1 MLVKNSTSI
10 KPKLFPPIEMITSG
24 LKCIEPGYYYSKK
37 SPKISFSDSIH
48 IDFIDIEDQSFW
60 YTHRINCLVEIFKNF
75 HPKEPLFDIGGGTG
89 TVCLALQNVGIDCV
103 LVEPTNTG
111 SNIAYKR
118 GIKPV
123 INTTLENANFVDS
136 SIPSIGLFDV
146 LEHIKNDSSFL
157 TLLRKYLVSGGRIY
171 ITVPAY
177 NNLWS
182 VEDEKSGHYR
192 RYDPLT
198 FQNKL
203 KSLGFK
209 IEYATCLFS
218 ILPIPILF
226 FRSLPSRLGL
236 RKINSNRTINEF
248 RPPNNSSI
256 YLQWFLDRELRILK
270 RKKKIYFGSSLLIIA
285 RKQDGN

>member
-1 MLVKNSTSI
+1 MFSI
-10 KPKLFPPIEMITSG
+10 ENITSG
-24 LKCIEPGYYYSKK
+24 LKCKEPGYYYSKEK
-37 SPKISFSDSIH
+37 SKISFSGSIH
-48 IDFIDIEDQSFW
+48 IDFIKIEDESFW
-60 YTHRINCLVEIFKNF
+60 YQHRNRFLVGALKNF
-75 HPKEPLFDIGGGTG
+75 PPQQPLFDIGGGNG
-89 TVCLALQNVGIDCV
+89 TVCLALNNSGTDCV
-103 LVEPTNTG
+103 LVEPTKTG
-111 SNIAYKR
+111 SDIAYKR
-118 GIKPV
+118 GVKPV
-123 INTTLENANFVDS
+123 INTTLEDANFADS

-248 RPPNNSSI
+248 RPADNSS
-256 YLQWFLDRELRILK
+256 YLLKWSLDRELRILK
-270 RKKKIYFGSSLLIIA
+270 SKKKIYFGSSLLIVA
-285 RKQDGN
+285 RKNHEDL